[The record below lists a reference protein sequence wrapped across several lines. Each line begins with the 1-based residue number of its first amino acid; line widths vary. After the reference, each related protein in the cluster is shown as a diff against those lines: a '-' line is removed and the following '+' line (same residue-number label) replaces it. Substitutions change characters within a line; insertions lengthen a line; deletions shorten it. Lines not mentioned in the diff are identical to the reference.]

1 MLLLTELGGVLPDRS
16 HSCRGLGVVEQ
27 AVAVEV
33 VPVHGE
39 DVVVT
44 HRQIVIYQLGQ
55 IIRAGNKP
63 SQSCTITEK
72 APIRTFSWLKALSQ
86 LRIYLLRQTVK
97 TSRGSLPTLLLLSTH
112 HLLFEGGTY

>member
-1 MLLLTELGGVLPDRS
+1 MLLLTELGGVLPDRP

-63 SQSCTITEK
+63 SQSFTITEK
-72 APIRTFSWLKALSQ
+72 APTRAFSWLNALS
-86 LRIYLLRQTVK
+86 IK
-97 TSRGSLPTLLLLSTH
+97 THCENFAKVR
-112 HLLFEGGTY
+112 

>member
-63 SQSCTITEK
+63 SQSFTITEK
-72 APIRTFSWLKALSQ
+72 APTRAFSWFVDNSIII
-86 LRIYLLRQTVK
+86 IYSSSSLLEETLTVIP
-97 TSRGSLPTLLLLSTH
+97 S
-112 HLLFEGGTY
+112 FA